1 MVITIFFII
10 VISLMV
16 FSIHLIDK
24 KPKENIAQQ
33 PNTLRTKK
41 VFPRD
46 IKTKRLFD
54 NIAVDKFMGFVIK
67 ETSSNQ
73 IKDKLSSYGISFN
86 EYPSNSQKDE
96 KSILFSYKTCDVK
109 WSVCLT
115 IKGNI
120 LQFVSLYYYDPD
132 CFNVYKSLCQ
142 ELKDR
147 YGMIFDVKLYR
158 DNNEGTETLCFAD
171 KSNPCHFTEIVY
183 DSSPIIHQKN
193 IYINYF
199 P

>member
-10 VISLMV
+10 VISLLV
-16 FSIHLIDK
+16 FFIHLIDK

-96 KSILFSYKTCDVK
+96 
-109 WSVCLT
+109 
-115 IKGNI
+115 
-120 LQFVSLYYYDPD
+120 
-132 CFNVYKSLCQ
+132 
-142 ELKDR
+142 
-147 YGMIFDVKLYR
+147 
-158 DNNEGTETLCFAD
+158 
-171 KSNPCHFTEIVY
+171 
-183 DSSPIIHQKN
+183 
-193 IYINYF
+193 
-199 P
+199 